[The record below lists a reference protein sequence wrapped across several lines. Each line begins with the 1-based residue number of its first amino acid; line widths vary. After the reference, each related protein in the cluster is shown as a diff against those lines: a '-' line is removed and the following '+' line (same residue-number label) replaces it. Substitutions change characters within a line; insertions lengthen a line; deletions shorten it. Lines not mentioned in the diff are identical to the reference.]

1 MEWRSSVARSL
12 TGPPLETETLVT
24 TTPLQMPNT
33 FSAASVKWR
42 IAEREAV
49 SKGQIVAE
57 LDSEKGLT
65 EIPAPESGIIQRLH
79 SESALIQPNTVI
91 ALIHTDDLAYTHS
104 TELTS
109 LFANNGL
116 MMSAQNVV
124 MNGIRGM
131 INQELQPIKDTL
143 DKITKHLGI

>member
-1 MEWRSSVARSL
+1 
-12 TGPPLETETLVT
+12 
-24 TTPLQMPNT
+24 MPNT
-33 FSAASVKWR
+33 FSAARLVKWC
-42 IAEREAV
+42 IAERQAV

-57 LDSEKGLT
+57 LDSEKGLM
-65 EIPAPESGIIQRLH
+65 EIQAPESGIIQRLH

-91 ALIHTDDLAYTHS
+91 ALIHTNDVAYTNS

-109 LFANNGL
+109 IFANNGL
-116 MMSAQNVV
+116 LMLAQNPV